1 MSERAQVVVLAV
13 PAHKHGVSQQGQ
25 RTFRVQGARA
35 RGMAKPCA
43 VRVISGSCEAP
54 GDAHRPQERRA
65 RASCSGMRAR
75 GWAVTQRRRGQAG
88 SAPNMAA
95 PRAREAAVSVPPA
108 CPLEKGSVKAAGG
121 VIYEALFRPPGSPVA
136 S

>member
-1 MSERAQVVVLAV
+1 MNELAHDVVLEV
-13 PAHKHGVSQQGQ
+13 PARKHAIRQPGQ
-25 RTFRVQGARA
+25 RTFEVQGVRE
-35 RGMAKPCA
+35 RGMTKSCA
-43 VRVISGSCEAP
+43 VKVIGGSCEAP
-54 GDAHRPQERRA
+54 GDAYRPQERRA

-108 CPLEKGSVKAAGG
+108 CPLEKSFVKS
-121 VIYEALFRPPGSPVA
+121 R
-136 S
+136 

>member
-1 MSERAQVVVLAV
+1 MSMKEMSELAQDVVLAG
-13 PAHKHGVSQQGQ
+13 PAHEHGVSQQGQ
-25 RTFRVQGARA
+25 RTFQVQGVRA

-43 VRVISGSCEAP
+43 VRVIGGSCEAP

-65 RASCSGMRAR
+65 RASRSGMRAR

-95 PRAREAAVSVPPA
+95 PRAREAAVSVTPA
-108 CPLEKGSVKAAGG
+108 CPLEKSFVKS
-121 VIYEALFRPPGSPVA
+121 R
-136 S
+136 

>member
-1 MSERAQVVVLAV
+1 MMKKMSELAQNVDLAG
-13 PAHKHGVSQQGQ
+13 PAHKHAIRQLGQ
-25 RTFRVQGARA
+25 RTFQVRGSRE
-35 RGMAKPCA
+35 RGMAKSCA
-43 VRVISGSCEAP
+43 VRVVGARCAAP

-108 CPLEKGSVKAAGG
+108 CPSK
-121 VIYEALFRPPGSPVA
+121 RA

>member
-1 MSERAQVVVLAV
+1 MKKMSELAQDVVLV
-13 PAHKHGVSQQGQ
+13 GPAHEQVISQQGQ

-35 RGMAKPCA
+35 RGMAKSCA

-65 RASCSGMRAR
+65 RASCSGMQAR

-88 SAPNMAA
+88 SAPNLAA

-108 CPLEKGSVKAAGG
+108 CPSK
-121 VIYEALFRPPGSPVA
+121 RA